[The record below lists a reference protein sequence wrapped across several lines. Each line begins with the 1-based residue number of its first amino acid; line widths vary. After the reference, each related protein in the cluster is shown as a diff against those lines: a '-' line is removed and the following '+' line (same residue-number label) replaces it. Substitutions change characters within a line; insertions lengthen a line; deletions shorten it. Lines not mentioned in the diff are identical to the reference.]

1 MKLIHEIN
9 VHTNSYFSYAYLLQ
23 ATPLFNAILRSPPLH
38 IIFLFNFK
46 VHFNVFRKTY
56 SSILSLIVFILGS
69 GFFLFMLSIPYSS
82 LGKGHLD
89 IIILPFIAILFF
101 LASVLPFSYRISPC
115 QFIIISILTYQEPHD
130 VRAIEYL
137 KTTVTFCPSCNFAFS
152 LSHFPVQEL
161 T

>member
-115 QFIIISILTYQEPHD
+115 QFIIISILTY
-130 VRAIEYL
+130 
-137 KTTVTFCPSCNFAFS
+137 
-152 LSHFPVQEL
+152 
-161 T
+161 